1 MRMFTGCEETVREK
15 KEVVVSP
22 GFRSDFIQSFPV
34 VLSSS
39 PGDDDPVDP
48 LAFEEEV
55 SDS

>member
-1 MRMFTGCEETVREK
+1 MFTGCEETVREK